1 MGVMNG
7 ITVQPS
13 IADAEIRKSMQ
24 LLSTALNEHIKKCR
38 SSSDDDKTKVMF
50 HQVVDLMLA
59 DWSAFFL
66 PPKHLKYKKVFR
78 RALGIQPQL
87 AQFDEESFDIDR
99 HQHDLEC
106 LARIALSI
114 KRNDVEEEIRKW
126 LPYQPQINNP
136 TLNNET
142 KIKDGWVKLK
152 DEGKYLIE
160 KKEWAQ
166 AMFRFSQAIYLNS
179 EEGSLYC
186 YRAMCE
192 IRLSKFQLAIEDAED
207 AIDLNPKCSEFQNTL
222 SKAHLGL
229 RSPQIKVA
237 TKSPKTVLQENHKC
251 EEAFPVLQRAAEN
264 GLAEAQYRL
273 GRMLI
278 YGDGCP
284 RNELAAKKWL
294 LRARDQGF
302 KPKALRTEK
311 WVDDMMR
318 HAKCLIQ
325 FESENKIK
333 INGLS
338 LVKRIERFSF
348 FTHFKFD
355 SIDELLESAI
365 TFETRLPAK
374 QSNSIMKPVV
384 EEWMPLMIERAKTRS
399 LKAQSFFVAHEL
411 IIKAKKLLIQ
421 NQTVESFKMLREGTG
436 IEPVQFPNY

>member
-1 MGVMNG
+1 
-7 ITVQPS
+7 
-13 IADAEIRKSMQ
+13 
-24 LLSTALNEHIKKCR
+24 
-38 SSSDDDKTKVMF
+38 
-50 HQVVDLMLA
+50 
-59 DWSAFFL
+59 
-66 PPKHLKYKKVFR
+66 
-78 RALGIQPQL
+78 
-87 AQFDEESFDIDR
+87 
-99 HQHDLEC
+99 
-106 LARIALSI
+106 
-114 KRNDVEEEIRKW
+114 
-126 LPYQPQINNP
+126 
-136 TLNNET
+136 
-142 KIKDGWVKLK
+142 
-152 DEGKYLIE
+152 
-160 KKEWAQ
+160 
-166 AMFRFSQAIYLNS
+166 
-179 EEGSLYC
+179 
-186 YRAMCE
+186 
-192 IRLSKFQLAIEDAED
+192 
-207 AIDLNPKCSEFQNTL
+207 
-222 SKAHLGL
+222 
-229 RSPQIKVA
+229 
-237 TKSPKTVLQENHKC
+237 
-251 EEAFPVLQRAAEN
+251 
-264 GLAEAQYRL
+264 
-273 GRMLI
+273 
-278 YGDGCP
+278 
-284 RNELAAKKWL
+284 LAAKKWL

>member
-1 MGVMNG
+1 MGVING
-7 ITVQPS
+7 IRVQPS
-13 IADAEIRKSMQ
+13 IADEEIHKSMQ
-24 LLSTALNEHIKKCR
+24 LLSTALNEHIKKCQ
-38 SSSDDDKTKVMF
+38 SISDDKTKVMF

-66 PPKHLKYKKVFR
+66 PPKHLKYKKVFQ

-87 AQFDEESFDIDR
+87 AHFDEESFDIDR

-114 KRNDVEEEIRKW
+114 KRTDVEEEIRKR
-126 LPYQPQINNP
+126 LPYQPQVNNS

-152 DEGKYLIE
+152 DEGKHLIE
-160 KKEWAQ
+160 KKEWAE

-179 EEGSLYC
+179 EEGTLYC

-207 AIDLNPKCSEFQNTL
+207 AIDLNPKCPEFRNTL
-222 SKAHLGL
+222 SKAYLGM

-237 TKSPKTVLQENHKC
+237 IKSPKTVLQENQKS
-251 EEAFPVLQRAAEN
+251 EEAFPLLQRAAES
-264 GLAEAQYRL
+264 GFAEAQYRL

-278 YGDGCP
+278 YGDGCR

-294 LRARDQGF
+294 LQARDQGF

-311 WVDDMMR
+311 WMDDIIR
-318 HAKCLIQ
+318 HAKSLIH
-325 FESENKIK
+325 FESENKINV
-333 INGLS
+333 NGLS
-338 LVKRIERFSF
+338 LAKRIERFSF

-355 SIDELLESAI
+355 SVDELLESAI

-374 QSNSIMKPVV
+374 QSNSIMKPVI

-411 IIKAKKLLIQ
+411 IIKAKKLLLQ
-421 NQTVESFKMLREGTG
+421 NQTVESFKMLREGTS
-436 IEPVQFPNY
+436 IESMQFSNY